1 MTSEMLLSL
10 IIFVTAYA
18 FLVTEKIHRTIVAL
32 LGATAMVVFGI
43 FNDLTK
49 IYTEYIDFNTI
60 FLLIGMMTF
69 VSVIKKSGLFEFLG
83 LEALKLSK
91 GSVLKL
97 YVYFMTIVA
106 LSSAVLDNVTTIL
119 VILPITL
126 AVSDTAGV
134 NPVPFVLGEIFA
146 SNIGGAATLIGDPPN
161 IMIGSAA
168 DLHFIDFVVNL
179 GPVLLVIFGLVNL
192 FLIFV
197 FRKTLT
203 KKIDSELLLQ
213 TESAIT
219 NKKHFYISI
228 ALLCIA
234 VVLFILQKSLGIESS
249 FIALMIASIAMLLIR
264 PKEVEKTLE
273 EIEWSTI
280 LFFVGLFIMV
290 GALEETGF
298 LEYLAKHILA
308 LSRGSFQL
316 AKVFVVNVSG
326 FASAF
331 VDNIPYTAT
340 MIPVIESMQKL
351 DPQTFG
357 NLEPMWWALS
367 LGACLGGNGTAIGAS
382 ANVIGL
388 ALLKKY
394 YNKQISF
401 LQFFKYGIVVLFISL
416 AVSTAFLV
424 FFF

>member
-1 MTSEMLLSL
+1 LTSEMLLSL

-32 LGATAMVVFGI
+32 LGATAMV
-43 FNDLTK
+43 LTK
-49 IYTEYIDFNTI
+49 IYIEYIDFNTI
-60 FLLIGMMTF
+60 FLLVGMMTF

-213 TESAIT
+213 TESA
-219 NKKHFYISI
+219 
-228 ALLCIA
+228 
-234 VVLFILQKSLGIESS
+234 
-249 FIALMIASIAMLLIR
+249 MASKVR
-264 PKEVEKTLE
+264 
-273 EIEWSTI
+273 
-280 LFFVGLFIMV
+280 
-290 GALEETGF
+290 
-298 LEYLAKHILA
+298 
-308 LSRGSFQL
+308 LSRS
-316 AKVFVVNVSG
+316 
-326 FASAF
+326 
-331 VDNIPYTAT
+331 
-340 MIPVIESMQKL
+340 
-351 DPQTFG
+351 
-357 NLEPMWWALS
+357 
-367 LGACLGGNGTAIGAS
+367 
-382 ANVIGL
+382 
-388 ALLKKY
+388 
-394 YNKQISF
+394 
-401 LQFFKYGIVVLFISL
+401 
-416 AVSTAFLV
+416 
-424 FFF
+424 